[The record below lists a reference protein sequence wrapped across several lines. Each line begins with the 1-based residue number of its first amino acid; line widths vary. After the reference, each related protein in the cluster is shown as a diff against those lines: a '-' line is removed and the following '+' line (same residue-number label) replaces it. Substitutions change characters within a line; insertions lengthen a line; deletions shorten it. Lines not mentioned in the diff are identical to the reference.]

1 MPKQTLQQLRTHS
14 TLAFTLANRTDASA
28 KHLIMRNCKLPSLPL
43 SCTGCKL
50 YWLDNVNWSIVRLN
64 CQQILRLCDQKQG
77 IKKDDQETLQVLSR
91 SAWYAETSIKLLGTI
106 TPCTNS
112 RGVLYY
118 LNRNRAHTILTGW
131 ECYTDCTKINKFNKN
146 TVQMFRSLQK
156 NTSGLS
162 PNHFKD
168 LKLASKITAR
178 TASASSPTATLAS
191 TDVNWRDRRH
201 SGYSYRDGFNNRNY
215 CRHGQVRADIYS
227 QYSTRS
233 VPPQQP
239 S

>member
-1 MPKQTLQQLRTHS
+1 M
-14 TLAFTLANRTDASA
+14 
-28 KHLIMRNCKLPSLPL
+28 
-43 SCTGCKL
+43 
-50 YWLDNVNWSIVRLN
+50 WSET
-64 CQQILRLCDQKQG
+64 G

-106 TPCTNS
+106 TPSTNS
-112 RGVLYY
+112 RGVLYD
-118 LNRNRAHTILTGW
+118 LNQNRAPAILTGW

-168 LKLASKITAR
+168 LKLASKITASA
-178 TASASSPTATLAS
+178 ASASSPTATLAS
-191 TDVNWRDRRH
+191 TDVNWRDRRR

-215 CRHGQVRADIYS
+215 CGHGQVQADIYS
-227 QYSTRS
+227 QYSTHS